1 MAMQLGSK
9 GGVKSDINVTPLVDV
24 MLVLLIIMMIIAPML
39 QKGVDVKLPT
49 ASNTQDKPET
59 QDQTVVAVT
68 ADGRMHLNG
77 IPQADTDLPQRIQDT
92 LETKKEKVVYLKAD
106 QDASYGRVMAAFDA
120 LRKAQVENIGLI
132 AERKMKSG
140 GETAGGK

>member
-77 IPQADTDLPQRIQDT
+77 IPQTDTELPQRIQDT

-132 AERKMKSG
+132 AERKVKA
-140 GETAGGK
+140 GESAGGK